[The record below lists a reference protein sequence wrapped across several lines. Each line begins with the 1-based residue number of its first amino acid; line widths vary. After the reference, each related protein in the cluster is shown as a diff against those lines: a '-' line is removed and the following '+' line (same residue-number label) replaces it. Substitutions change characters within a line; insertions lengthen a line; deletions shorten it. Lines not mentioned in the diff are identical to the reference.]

1 MHLKDIINL
10 VDGTPLNP
18 DVDMN
23 IKIRGGCGA
32 DLMSDVLASSQ
43 PKAVLLTGLTNPQ
56 VVRTA
61 QIAEFRAI
69 IFVRGKQPQAE
80 TLNIATQENMPLIT
94 SPFGMFELCGR
105 LHKAGLPSFEIKCV
119 HQLGLRLSRKSM
131 DVMAAPSPTRM
142 LMILAAS
149 RNSPTI

>member
-1 MHLKDIINL
+1 MMPILNNGRISLLKERERTLTYMNL
-10 VDGTPLNP
+10 KEMIELVNGTPLNP
-18 DVDMN
+18 EVNMD

-61 QIAEFRAI
+61 QIAEIRAI
-69 IFVRGKQPQAE
+69 IFVRGKQPQPE
-80 TLNIATQENMPLIT
+80 TIDIATQEDMPLVT

-105 LHKAGLPSFEIKCV
+105 LHRAGLPSFESHV
-119 HQLGLRLSRKSM
+119 
-131 DVMAAPSPTRM
+131 PT
-142 LMILAAS
+142 A
-149 RNSPTI
+149 

>member
-1 MHLKDIINL
+1 MHLKEIIEL
-10 VDGTPLNP
+10 VEGTALNP
-18 DVDMN
+18 SVDMN

-32 DLMSDVLASSQ
+32 DLMSDVLASSR

-80 TLNIATQENMPLIT
+80 TLAIATQENMPLIS

-105 LHKAGLPSFEIKCV
+105 LHQAGLPSFESNV
-119 HQLGLRLSRKSM
+119 SYS
-131 DVMAAPSPTRM
+131 
-142 LMILAAS
+142 
-149 RNSPTI
+149 

>member
-1 MHLKDIINL
+1 MNLKDI
-10 VDGTPLNP
+10 VKVVEGTPLNP
-18 DVDMN
+18 EVDMD

-69 IFVRGKQPQAE
+69 IFVRGKQPQPE
-80 TLNIATQENMPLIT
+80 TIDIATQEKMPLIS

-105 LHKAGLPSFEIKCV
+105 LHKAGLPSFESNV
-119 HQLGLRLSRKSM
+119 NVPSR
-131 DVMAAPSPTRM
+131 
-142 LMILAAS
+142 
-149 RNSPTI
+149 

>member
-1 MHLKDIINL
+1 MNLNEIIEL
-10 VDGTPLNP
+10 AEGTLLNP
-18 DVDMN
+18 EVGTN

-61 QIAEFRAI
+61 QIAEIRAI

-80 TLNIATQENMPLIT
+80 TLTIATQENMPLIT

-105 LHKAGLPSFEIKCV
+105 LHRAGLPSFEEHV
-119 HQLGLRLSRKSM
+119 
-131 DVMAAPSPTRM
+131 PT
-142 LMILAAS
+142 S
-149 RNSPTI
+149 

>member
-1 MHLKDIINL
+1 MNLTDIIDI

-18 DVDMN
+18 EVDMN
-23 IKIRGGCGA
+23 IQIRGGIGA

-80 TLNIATQENMPLIT
+80 TVDIATQENMPLIR

-105 LHKAGLPSFEIKCV
+105 LRQAGLPSLESNV
-119 HQLGLRLSRKSM
+119 SS
-131 DVMAAPSPTRM
+131 S
-142 LMILAAS
+142 
-149 RNSPTI
+149 

>member
-1 MHLKDIINL
+1 MHLQEVVRL
-10 VDGTPLNP
+10 VEGKPLNP
-18 DVDMN
+18 EVDMD
-23 IKIRGGCGA
+23 IRIRGAYGA

-80 TLNIATQENMPLIT
+80 TIDIATQERMPLIT

-105 LHKAGLPSFEIKCV
+105 LHKAGLPSLESNV
-119 HQLGLRLSRKSM
+119 STS
-131 DVMAAPSPTRM
+131 
-142 LMILAAS
+142 
-149 RNSPTI
+149 

>member
-1 MHLKDIINL
+1 MNLKNIIEL
-10 VDGTPLNP
+10 VEGTPLNP
-18 DVDMN
+18 EVDLN

-32 DLMSDVLASSQ
+32 DLMSDVLSSSQ

-69 IFVRGKQPQAE
+69 IFVRGKQPQVE
-80 TLNIATQENMPLIT
+80 TLNIASQENIPLIS

-105 LHKAGLPSFEIKCV
+105 LHRAGLPSFESHV
-119 HQLGLRLSRKSM
+119 PVS
-131 DVMAAPSPTRM
+131 
-142 LMILAAS
+142 
-149 RNSPTI
+149 

>member
-1 MHLKDIINL
+1 METGRKKIFMNLNEIIELANGI
-10 VDGTPLNP
+10 VLNP
-18 DVDMN
+18 EVDLK

-61 QIAEFRAI
+61 QIAEIRAI

-80 TLNIATQENMPLIT
+80 TITIASQENMPLIT

-105 LHKAGLPSFEIKCV
+105 LHRAGLPSFESHV
-119 HQLGLRLSRKSM
+119 
-131 DVMAAPSPTRM
+131 PT
-142 LMILAAS
+142 S
-149 RNSPTI
+149 